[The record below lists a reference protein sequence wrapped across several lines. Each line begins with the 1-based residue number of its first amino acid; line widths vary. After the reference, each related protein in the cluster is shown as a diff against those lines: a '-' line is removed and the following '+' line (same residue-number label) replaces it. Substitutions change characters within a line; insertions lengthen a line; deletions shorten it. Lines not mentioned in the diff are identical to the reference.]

1 MALNALW
8 PNPVGLFLGVAIIV
22 VALMPSTGH
31 ATPLSADP
39 AIVSF
44 QPVRDAIALVEK
56 GQPAPILVD
65 PEEPAAVRHA
75 AGDLAGDIAAIT
87 GLRPQLRS
95 GIGQDTKVAI
105 IIGTVGHGPLIEA
118 MARSGRIDLSRVR
131 GKWETFLIASVSR
144 PLPGVDQALVIVG
157 SDRRGT
163 AFGVYELSR
172 AMGVNP
178 WTWWADLKPQHHDAI
193 YAAPGLHHFGPPS
206 VRYRGIFI
214 NDEDWGLFPWAS
226 QTFDPERK
234 DIGPKTYAKVFEL
247 MLRLKANTLWP
258 AMHKT
263 TAAFNSDPANARLA
277 DEYGIV
283 MGSSHSEVMLRN
295 NVGEWPDAPERFNY
309 ATNAENVRTYWEERV
324 RANAGFE
331 NLWTIGM
338 RGLHDTG
345 IVGAASMA
353 DKVAL
358 LDRIIKDQ
366 RALLDTHVAG
376 GAAGAGQIFIPY
388 KEVLDIYRAGLEV
401 LPNVTIVWPDDNF
414 GYIRQFPSK
423 AEAGRPGGAG
433 VYYHLSYLG
442 YPLAYMWLSTTPP
455 ALVREEMVRAYDK
468 GSRSLWM
475 VNVGDIKPAEIGT
488 THFLDM
494 AWNIERY
501 RAVSQQAYL
510 EQWLGAAFPA
520 DVAQRAA
527 ALLDEY
533 FRLNFER
540 RPEHL
545 EWPAKA
551 EDRHLSSYSMAE
563 ADYRLKRWRSLA
575 AAATALG
582 GTLPADRQDAW
593 FELVEFPIR
602 AAAAANIRFFAAER
616 YDEMIEVSPPIARS
630 AGGAIAWAEGEI
642 NVLTGHYN
650 NRIAGAKWR
659 YLMPAEAADSQWRIY
674 RPRPIVTPPEGLRS
688 GPEMYFAQINAAPLP
703 ASPVLEAEDAP
714 AADGWRLVEGLGRG
728 RGVLVADRQG
738 APWTSRF
745 TLAPGQTMI
754 SLGLLPM
761 FPDGDDRDLKL
772 EVRID
777 AGEATMIAVPRQV
790 GSAPWVQGVLDNQL
804 KVPLAQPLTP
814 GSHKISIVARSGG
827 IALDRVFFEALPAA
841 PH

>member
-1 MALNALW
+1 MAQNARW
-8 PNPVGLFLGVAIIV
+8 PHPRVVLLGVALIV
-22 VALMPSTGH
+22 TALIPPRGH
-31 ATPLSADP
+31 AAPPPTDP

-44 QPVRDAIALVEK
+44 QPVRGGIMLVAN
-56 GQPAPILVD
+56 GRPTPILVD
-65 PEEPAAVRHA
+65 PDEPAAVRHA
-75 AGDLAGDIAAIT
+75 AGELAGDIAAVT
-87 GLRPQLRS
+87 GLQPPLRP
-95 GIGQDTKVAI
+95 GIGPDMKVAI
-105 IIGTVGHGPLIEA
+105 IIGTVGHSPQIEA
-118 MARSGRIDLSRVR
+118 MARSGRIDLSQVR
-131 GKWETFLIASVSR
+131 GKWETFLIANVSR
-144 PLPGVDQALVIVG
+144 PLPGIDQALVIIG

-163 AFGVYELSR
+163 SFGVFELSR
-172 AMGVNP
+172 AIGVNP
-178 WTWWADLKPQHHDAI
+178 WAWWADLTPQHHDAI
-193 YAAPGLHHFGPPS
+193 YAVPGLHHFGPPS

-214 NDEDWGLFPWAS
+214 NDEDWGQFPWAS
-226 QTFDPERK
+226 QTFDPQRR
-234 DIGPKTYAKVFEL
+234 DIGPKTYAKVFAL

-263 TAAFNSDPANARLA
+263 TAAFNADPANARLA

-295 NVGEWPDAPERFNY
+295 NVGEWPDAQERFNY
-309 ATNAENVRTYWEERV
+309 ATNAENVRTYWEQRAQ
-324 RANAGFE
+324 ANAGFE

-358 LDRIIKDQ
+358 MDRIIKDQ
-366 RALLDTHVAG
+366 RALLDTHLAG
-376 GAAGAGQIFIPY
+376 GAAGAAQIFVPY

-401 LPNVTIVWPDDNF
+401 PPDVTIVWPDDNF

-423 AEAGRPGGAG
+423 AEATRPGGAG

-442 YPLAYMWLSTTPP
+442 YPLAYLWLSTTPP

-494 AWNIERY
+494 AWNIDRY
-501 RAVSQQAYL
+501 RGVSQQEYL
-510 EQWLGAAFPA
+510 EQWLGTAFPA
-520 DVAQRAA
+520 NAA
-527 ALLDEY
+527 YQATLLLDEY

-545 EWPAKA
+545 EWPARA

-563 ADYRLKRWRSLA
+563 ADYRLKRWRILA
-575 AAATALG
+575 SAATTLG
-582 GTLPADRQDAW
+582 HTLPADRQDAW

-616 YDEMIEVSPPIARS
+616 FDEMIEVSPAIARS
-630 AGGAIAWAEGEI
+630 AGGAIAWAEAEI
-642 NVLTGHYN
+642 KALTDRYN
-650 NRIAGAKWR
+650 NQIAGGKWR
-659 YLMPAEAADSQWRIY
+659 HLMPAEPADSQWRIY
-674 RPRPIVTPPEGLRS
+674 RPRPIVTPPEGLRTDP
-688 GPEMYFAQINAAPLP
+688 GPYFAQIDNAPLP
-703 ASPVLEAEDAP
+703 TSPIFEAEDAP
-714 AADGWRLVEGLGRG
+714 AAQGWRLVEGLGRG
-728 RGVLVADRQG
+728 RGVLVADRPG
-738 APWTSRF
+738 APWTGTF

-777 AGEATMIAVPRQV
+777 DGATTAINVPRQV
-790 GSAPWVQGVLDNQL
+790 GSAPWVQGVLDNQI
-804 KVPLAQPLTP
+804 KVPLPQPLAP
-814 GSHKISIVARSGG
+814 GRHQISIIAHSGG
-827 IALDRVFFEALPAA
+827 IALDRLFFEAP
-841 PH
+841 PG